1 MFTSMKH
8 FFPRASFLTCSR
20 HLKENCTRKIDEMIG
35 CVSTE
40 RHAVLDALFGTNGLI
55 TCNDI
60 VSFDFFVTQMQ
71 SKELLNVPTA
81 FSDYV
86 LCRIFSTNATK
97 LNVWQQLLDK

>member
-1 MFTSMKH
+1 MWKCRPIISSIHTRS
-8 FFPRASFLTCSR
+8 LSR
-20 HLKENCTRKIDEMIG
+20 YIQFVFKECYIIFYETN
-35 CVSTE
+35 TE

-60 VSFDFFVTQMQ
+60 VSFDSFVTQMQ